1 MGDYQFYHDRIME
14 NLEQILD
21 WADSHPQCQDVD
33 RLCLLVGAVD
43 YYVLTLINTCI
54 LTSDKYVANF

>member
-14 NLEQILD
+14 NLEQILV
-21 WADSHPQCQDVD
+21 WAESHPQCQDVD
-33 RLCLLVGAVD
+33 ALCLLVGAVD
-43 YYVLTLINTCI
+43 DYVTKLINTCI